1 MSMKIRNQQPDPGF
15 RPRFWLAVAAA
26 VLATLT
32 GFAAGY
38 APTPVSADSPPVAA
52 DAASAAGITDS
63 TGTTDITGD
72 TGITEVTDTDGTGA
86 LPEGQAAGDAAAD
99 SGAGIQTHRRPI
111 IIIVRPGQ
119 PCYPYPCPGYPYPNP
134 CYDPNF
140 PPFPQPPVPPPPG
153 ATVASTPAP
162 GGTPVPPTP
171 FPMPSPTAGG
181 IASTLTYRVCPQAVK
196 LIPQNIQDLAVSEPW
211 RYYGYDERQNPN
223 TPYHPMWNSYR
234 TWLSL
239 RDNNQP
245 YSSCNLPLWK
255 SGCP

>member
-1 MSMKIRNQQPDPGF
+1 MSMKIRNEHP

-38 APTPVSADSPPVAA
+38 APAPVSADSPPAAA

-63 TGTTDITGD
+63 TGTTQINDNIDISD
-72 TGITEVTDTDGTGA
+72 TVA
-86 LPEGQAAGDAAAD
+86 LPEGQTSGDAAVD
-99 SGAGIQTHRRPI
+99 SGDGIQNHRRPI
-111 IIIVRPGQ
+111 IIIVRPGF
-119 PCYPYPCPGYPYPNP
+119 PCYPYPCAGYPYPNP

-140 PPFPQPPVPPPPG
+140 PPFPQPPVPPVPG

-181 IASTLTYRVCPQAVK
+181 IASTLTYRVCPQMVTK
-196 LIPQNIQDLAVSEPW
+196 IPQNIQDLALSEPW

-239 RDNNQP
+239 RDSGQP
-245 YSSCNLPLWK
+245 YSSCNLPQWRN
-255 SGCP
+255 GCP